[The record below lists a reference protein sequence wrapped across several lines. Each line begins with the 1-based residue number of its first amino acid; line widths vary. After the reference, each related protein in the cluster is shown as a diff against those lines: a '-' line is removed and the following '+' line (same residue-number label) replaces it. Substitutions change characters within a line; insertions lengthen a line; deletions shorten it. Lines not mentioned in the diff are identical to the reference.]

1 MKQIRNQKKK
11 DHVEINIIII
21 ITEKN
26 HKLDLKDKIK
36 NYKNFNKRVKEKK
49 SKVEGLNRKIL
60 YMQIR
65 IEGSN

>member
-49 SKVEGLNRKIL
+49 IKSRRTESKNII
-60 YMQIR
+60 YA
-65 IEGSN
+65 N